1 MTLSMWML
9 DIAREQCPTL
19 DHLRRYCRLT
29 LESGYDAIGL
39 YLEHRFAY
47 PSAPWAHGVGC
58 VTPDMVQQLQREFK
72 GLQIVPF
79 INLLG
84 HFEGMLYT
92 EFGKR
97 FAEERL
103 RGLQACASNPEFARL
118 CESMIDDV
126 LDCFSSELIHLGG
139 DETAQLGKCPLCK
152 EKLESSSAADPK
164 AELYGE
170 HFKPLIERVAKAGR
184 RPGMWADMFLEH
196 PDALAIVPKD
206 TLMFDWH
213 YNESCEPTTR
223 KLMDAGFDVVCCPT
237 LHIYNAT
244 WCHVP
249 ESERNVRQA
258 LADVRACGAYGFCL
272 TTWECGL
279 FGAYDSVLPMV
290 AATGKLAQISDE
302 STDADPQRQSES
314 TAEVDTGPAGILP
327 ADTGAFIRA
336 YAVEDPT
343 YAEWAY
349 LMGQRLQTLGPPFA
363 FTGIRSSLKCRL
375 LLFGNPFL
383 AWFHH
388 YRELSGKTGDEALAL
403 FEEAL
408 RKAPNE
414 AAKGVTLFARGAVE
428 FVRIAEQARQFYSIG
443 QPAEAIA
450 RLALTRQIF
459 DDLATVAKKSHE
471 RIGGSL
477 ADIERCRVAKEHV
490 EKVIRRIRDYGDGS
504 LGYLPAFEVLASHHF
519 MPHDQASWWVINR
532 WGNEQA

>member
-1 MTLSMWML
+1 MKLSMWML

-19 DHLRRYCRLT
+19 DHLRRYCRLSM
-29 LESGYDAIGL
+29 ESGYDAIGL

-58 VTPDMVQQLQREFK
+58 VTPDMIRKLQREFK
-72 GLQIVPF
+72 ELQIVPF

-92 EFGKR
+92 EYGKR

-103 RGLQACASNPEFARL
+103 RGLQACASNPEFVSL
-118 CESMIDDV
+118 CEAMIDDT
-126 LDCFSSELIHLGG
+126 LACFSSELIHIGG
-139 DETAQLGKCPLCK
+139 DETAQMGKCPVCK
-152 EKLESSSAADPK
+152 DKLASSTAQDPK

-170 HFKPLIERVAKAGR
+170 HFKPLIERVTKAGR

-196 PDALAIVPKD
+196 PDVLSIVQKN
-206 TLMFDWH
+206 TLMFDWNYH
-213 YNESCEPTTR
+213 SSGEATTR
-223 KLMDAGFDVVCCPT
+223 KLMVAGFDVVCCPT

-249 ESERNVRQA
+249 ESEKNVRQA
-258 LADVRACGAYGFCL
+258 LADVQACNAYGFCL

-290 AATGKLAQISDE
+290 EASGRMARENDE
-302 STDADPQRQSES
+302 LLQKNVVGDSAVNEIAGS
-314 TAEVDTGPAGILP
+314 AGILP
-327 ADTGAFIRA
+327 ADTVAF
-336 YAVEDPT
+336 VQT
-343 YAEWAY
+343 YAEHDPAY
-349 LMGQRLQTLGPPFA
+349 GEFADLMGTKLQTLGAPFA
-363 FTGIRSSLKCRL
+363 YTGIRSSLKCRL
-375 LLFGNPFL
+375 LLYGNPFL
-383 AWFHH
+383 AWHH
-388 YRELSGKTGDEALAL
+388 HFKELSGETGNKAMAL

-408 RKAPNE
+408 QKAPNE
-414 AAKGVTLFARGAVE
+414 EAKGVTIFARSAVE

-443 QPAEAIA
+443 QPAEAVA
-450 RLALTRQIF
+450 KLALTRQIF
-459 DDLATVAKKSHE
+459 DDLSKVAKKTHE

-504 LGYLPAFEVLASHHF
+504 LGYLPAFEVLTSHHF

-532 WGNEQA
+532 WGNEQP

>member
-1 MTLSMWML
+1 MKLSMWML

-29 LESGYDAIGL
+29 LESGYHAIGL

-47 PSAPWAHGVGC
+47 PSAPWAHGIGC
-58 VTPDMVQQLQREFK
+58 VTPDMVQKLQREFK
-72 GLQIVPF
+72 DLQLVPF

-92 EFGKR
+92 EYGKR
-97 FAEERL
+97 FAEERMK
-103 RGLQACASNPEFARL
+103 GLQACASNPDFVRL
-118 CESMIDDV
+118 CESMIDDT
-126 LDCFSSELIHLGG
+126 LACFSSELIHIGG

-206 TLMFDWH
+206 TLLFDWH

-244 WCHVP
+244 WCHLP

-258 LADVRACGAYGFCL
+258 LADVRTCGAYGFCL

-290 AATGKLAQISDE
+290 EAAGWLARGI
-302 STDADPQRQSES
+302 DPAG
-314 TAEVDTGPAGILP
+314 TVGILP
-327 ADTGAFIRA
+327 AEAGTFLQA
-336 YAVEDPT
+336 YAKRHPD
-343 YAEWAY
+343 YAEWAN
-349 LMGQRLQTLGPPFA
+349 LMGVQLQELGPPFG

-375 LLFGNPFL
+375 MLYGNPFL

-388 YRELSGKTGDEALAL
+388 YKELSGETGQKALAL
-403 FEEAL
+403 FGEAL
-408 RKAPNE
+408 KKAPTE
-414 AAKGVTLFARGAVE
+414 EAKGVTVFARSAVE
-428 FVRIAEQARQFYSIG
+428 FVRIAEQARQLYAAG
-443 QPAEAIA
+443 LPAEAIA
-450 RLALTRQIF
+450 KLALTRQIF
-459 DDLATVAKKSHE
+459 DDLAKVARKTHE

-504 LGYLPAFEVLASHHF
+504 LGYLPAFEILASHHF

-532 WGNEQA
+532 WGNE